1 MEFGRALSF
10 PWKSEGWV
18 SKIAIGCI
26 LNLIPLL
33 NLANYGYGME
43 VTRRVAYGE
52 AEELPAWDQLGRY
65 FVRGLAV
72 GLAAFLYMLPGM
84 LLAGLLLVG
93 TGFED
98 EYAPA
103 AAAIYFGWSVI
114 LMLMM
119 PIAVLRYALTDQ
131 WFTMFDF
138 SWIWSVIGRNLG
150 SYLAILIVGVLL
162 SMLLIV
168 LGTLALG
175 IGAIVA
181 SFWSVLMFFH
191 LFGQLGR
198 RTVTG

>member
-10 PWKSEGWV
+10 PWKSEGWI
-18 SKIAIGCI
+18 SKVAIGSI

-43 VTRRVAYGE
+43 VARRVAYGD

-65 FVRGLAV
+65 FVRGLAI

-93 TGFED
+93 TGFEED
-98 EYAPA
+98 YALL
-103 AAAIYFGWSVI
+103 AAAIYFGWSFV

-119 PIAVLRYALTDQ
+119 PIAVLRYALTDH

-138 SWIWSVIGRNLG
+138 GWIWSVIGRNLG
-150 SYLAILIVGVLL
+150 SYLAILIVGVVL
-162 SMLLIV
+162 SVVLIL

-181 SFWSVLMFFH
+181 SFWTVLMFFH

-198 RTVTG
+198 RTVEA